1 MIYPSRQAFF
11 VILTGGGGSIYHKRV
26 EWPDKECAE
35 SPKEMLCAEVV
46 EVLGSQE
53 LLPVIRS

>member
-1 MIYPSRQAFF
+1 M
-11 VILTGGGGSIYHKRV
+11 YHKRV
-26 EWPDKECAE
+26 EWPGKEWAE
-35 SPKEMLCAEVV
+35 SPKEMLQTEVV

>member
-1 MIYPSRQAFF
+1 M
-11 VILTGGGGSIYHKRV
+11 YHKRV
-26 EWPDKECAE
+26 EWPGKEWAE
-35 SPKEMLCAEVV
+35 SPKEMLRAEVV